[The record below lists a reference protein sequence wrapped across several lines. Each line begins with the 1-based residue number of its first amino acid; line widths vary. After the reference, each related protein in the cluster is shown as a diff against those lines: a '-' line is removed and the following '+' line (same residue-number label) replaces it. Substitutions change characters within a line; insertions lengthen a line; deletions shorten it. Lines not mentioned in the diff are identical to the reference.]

1 MKRNL
6 MRKGAAFF
14 GAMILAAVPC
24 MAQEGGLSLFDGL
37 GQESNNIM
45 TPQGMLASGGDTIAL
60 DELGISVVVDDY
72 ASIREDDGFV
82 YIYTMYD
89 ESMPYVIVG
98 YYDMVADDFADAFT
112 DYMREG
118 YPDLRVTQ
126 EATPLTIAGK
136 DFTKIGYEYTAS
148 GYTIQDTRLFT
159 EMGGKTYMF
168 GAKEVPALAYL
179 VGDGFLEQVAGSAA
193 MLAGG
198 AIDYSGHVE
207 NGTSVEGSGPSVAD
221 LGGLG
226 NEPSSQVETEG
237 GTVEDTGSVAGGAST
252 SGTITFDES
261 VAKYEG
267 VWVEFED
274 GFKLYLPS
282 DWNTYVISDEQRQA
296 GVLYQAGATSGA
308 TQTPAQIAVNDGESG
323 GLTSIEE
330 IAQNLSMVGYTVED
344 LITIN
349 GIDCVA
355 YSYDAQ
361 DLTGVMFFC
370 PNNPNYMFAVVGYN
384 YSQNVDT
391 IACILC
397 SLSLDQ

>member
-6 MRKGAAFF
+6 MRKGAALF

-126 EATPLTIAGK
+126 EASPLTIAGK

-193 MLAGG
+193 RLVGG
-198 AIDYSGHVE
+198 AIDYRGHVE

-296 GVLYQAGATSGA
+296 GVLYQAGDTSGA
-308 TQTPAQIAVNDGESG
+308 TQTPAQIAVNYGESG

-397 SLSLDQ
+397 SLSLVQ